1 MSGLAKLGHG
11 FVILW
16 LIGANLI
23 PIFGVL
29 NWGWDVSE
37 IMFLFA
43 AETAVIALFCIARMM
58 TARLPSQHDGEG
70 LAWRISE
77 FAGILGFGTAAG
89 IGVFFFILLFELEPL
104 IKTFSWESGLGLA
117 VTGLLSAHFIVFLTQ
132 FILNGK
138 FLRTASDGNFF
149 PLAMG
154 RILFT
159 ASFAVVVGQF
169 VTKTGY
175 VIVGLICLC
184 LAKMLWE
191 VGGYI
196 YRNFE
201 DDFNHPNAPD
211 EWPEEKMTEEELRA
225 IRGSDKEIHNAII
238 ESARKNYD
246 SL

>member
-1 MSGLAKLGHG
+1 MSGLIKLGHG

-159 ASFAVVVGQF
+159 ASFAVVVGQLSR
-169 VTKTGY
+169 KLAMLLS
-175 VIVGLICLC
+175 GLSVCVLPKCYGRSAAIFIGTL
-184 LAKMLWE
+184 KMIL
-191 VGGYI
+191 
-196 YRNFE
+196 
-201 DDFNHPNAPD
+201 
-211 EWPEEKMTEEELRA
+211 
-225 IRGSDKEIHNAII
+225 II
-238 ESARKNYD
+238 PTPPTSGRRKK
-246 SL
+246 